1 MGFLN
6 GLLECWPLP
15 ADGGIIR
22 HRNFPEQAW
31 QEMGLLRSAGGEY
44 LDASVN
50 TVWSADPDGRGFVG
64 RKLTDEED
72 VSRFNTDPDQPLS
85 HVNKPRTDPEGFIVE
100 NSIDHSAEVVIDQV
114 PAPEPGNGH
123 VILVTDPS
131 GHTEAIPLTPPAA
144 PAVPDAALESSLAV
158 ESGAF
163 SPSVTVLSGAHIIT
177 YPFDVQTS
185 GWITNA
191 SVANPGT
198 IVFKLPGTTDV
209 GSFQLVERPLIPN
222 GLPDRIIV
230 ESGP

>member
-22 HRNFPEQAW
+22 HRNFPAQAW

-114 PAPEPGNGH
+114 PAPEPGNERA
-123 VILVTDPS
+123 PRS
-131 GHTEAIPLTPPAA
+131 PAQRRPAIATPR
-144 PAVPDAALESSLAV
+144 ESSLRIRLARFFA
-158 ESGAF
+158 GPLGTLHHWKLQRAF
-163 SPSVTVLSGAHIIT
+163 SIE
-177 YPFDVQTS
+177 
-185 GWITNA
+185 
-191 SVANPGT
+191 
-198 IVFKLPGTTDV
+198 
-209 GSFQLVERPLIPN
+209 VERPDVQRDG
-222 GLPDRIIV
+222 GLHPLEDGADEQGGELV
-230 ESGP
+230 GPGF